1 MLETLPV
8 EHSTQS
14 DKIER
19 QPADLERD
27 SNNIESKHPEPIV
40 VNYDQMVSEQMSSLA
55 RMNPA
60 ELFKQNQTDLEQLRQ
75 QNNEKLNDVPPTFF
89 DLTWDDVPST
99 TDPETGEK
107 VYEVKSGKYDENGN
121 QNLEHN
127 LLNQVPLPAE
137 STIIVH
143 NPNGTVVIYKT
154 DKLGRVISMETTN
167 VTVVDGARKQNPGE
181 VGNETSKTKT
191 LKDGKEN
198 DQGGHLFGDQF
209 GGCSEQ
215 INLVPMSVEVNLSA
229 FKKVENAIKKAIL
242 EGKKVTDLKVEVVY
256 DGNSS
261 RPIGFKVS
269 YKIDGKPVSTIIP
282 KN

>member
-14 DKIER
+14 DKIEH

-60 ELFKQNQTDLEQLRQ
+60 ELFKQNQTNLEQLRQ

-99 TDPETGEK
+99 TDPETDEK

-121 QNLEHN
+121 PNLEHN

-191 LKDGKEN
+191 LKDGKEG
-198 DQGGHLFGDQF
+198 DHGGHLLGDQF
-209 GGCSEQ
+209 GGCFEQ
-215 INLVPMSVEVNLSA
+215 INLVPMSLEVNGSA
-229 FKKVENAIKKAIL
+229 YRKVENAIKKAIL

-256 DGNSS
+256 DGSSS

-269 YKIDGKPVSTIIP
+269 YKVDGKPISTIISQ
-282 KN
+282 N